1 MTVERLVNFMRH
13 QYYEADRLTTFVDF
27 YGFQD
32 ANGRS
37 ASVLENE
44 ILQGLVQQ
52 GLQAHRIMPYLQMY
66 EFEALLFSDVDKFE
80 YVLDGW
86 NVRVKEQLL
95 TISQQFLTP
104 EAINNHPS
112 TAPSK
117 RILNVF
123 PAGTYSKTIHGPI
136 IAEEIGIDTLRQR
149 CPGFNGWIERL
160 EQWKAMSQP

>member
-1 MTVERLVNFMRH
+1 MMRVCVVCEGPTEVEFIRTAVAPHLNNEHFYLFPSIIQAPSGRHRGGRVTVERLVNFMRH

-80 YVLDGW
+80 YVLDG
-86 NVRVKEQLL
+86 
-95 TISQQFLTP
+95 
-104 EAINNHPS
+104 
-112 TAPSK
+112 
-117 RILNVF
+117 
-123 PAGTYSKTIHGPI
+123 
-136 IAEEIGIDTLRQR
+136 
-149 CPGFNGWIERL
+149 
-160 EQWKAMSQP
+160 